1 MKGCKAIVDKMGII
15 KNKRSQICD
24 IPQTCPELGRRKVSP
39 LDISIEVLPIGLL
52 AFMPLAFG
60 VVHAWSEE
68 VVIVLSGAIVIC
80 FVLKLLCYRDQDII
94 WTWAYVPLAAF
105 LLISIF
111 QLIPLPR
118 SLVEIISPNTAA
130 LKTELL
136 GDLPDANTL
145 LKSMTLSLYPY
156 ATKHDLRLVLAVAAV
171 FVVVLNVFRRPE
183 QIKRLLMAVTL
194 IGGTVALITL
204 GQNLFGNGKIYWFIP
219 TRYGGGLSG
228 PFVNHSN
235 YGQFM
240 NLSIG
245 AAMALLLV
253 KLHEGF
259 AGKKITPTAIYDYFS
274 LHSTKSLW
282 LIVAVIVVCMATVF
296 VSLTRGGMV
305 SFLIA
310 MTFTVLVL
318 AWQKSL
324 KGRGWII
331 AVMALI
337 AFTLV
342 LYVSFDAV
350 YDRLAT
356 LRDFHEAKSG
366 RLQILSDIFIVFRK
380 FPIWGTGLGTH
391 LVVYPMFDRSTVVP
405 LASHAENEYAQALE
419 ETGLLGLAILIIFGI
434 IIWVN
439 FGRCIRRSRLPI
451 CSASYGLGFGLLAIL
466 IHSLSDFGQH
476 LPANAV
482 LSAIFC
488 ALMLVLARRIRE
500 RRTVDRGQKTEGR
513 GQRTEFPSSVI
524 RLPLSVICLL
534 TAGVSGIWLW
544 ALWGA
549 NKACVAEAHWQE
561 ARNIEN
567 FIRKNGE
574 ATEAEYA
581 DLISQASISAD
592 CEPDNIEYRHWLNVY
607 RWRSVSQTIDITTG
621 DIIIP
626 DDLMP
631 SVRDIV
637 DDFHKARL
645 LCPTYGP
652 TYSLVGQIEKFIL
665 NNDSG
670 AERIRKGFRLA
681 PCNPTACF
689 VAGYL
694 DVLEGKHE
702 ESIEKFKRAMQLDGR
717 LFKHIADIYINQ
729 LSRPHLAI
737 SAAGVDIGRLNH
749 VANALENMQYRD
761 LAEQIREKIRTL
773 LEEKCS
779 QPDAPASA
787 FASLANIYKQQQDNE
802 QAIDYYHRALTLDYS
817 HIGWRLDL
825 ARLLIETGKI
835 PEAMREARICLQL
848 RPQSKAAEKLVADLS
863 VHPAT
868 FDEEVKSP

>member
-1 MKGCKAIVDKMGII
+1 MKLLLTKWGAVVNREAKL
-15 KNKRSQICD
+15 CD
-24 IPQTCPELGRRKVSP
+24 ILQKVSP
-39 LDISIEVLPIGLL
+39 LDIVIDVLLIGLL

-60 VVHAWSEE
+60 VVHTWSEE

-80 FVLKLLCYRDQDII
+80 FVLKLLCYRDQGII

-111 QLIPLPR
+111 QLIALPR
-118 SLVEIISPNTAA
+118 SMVKIISPNTSA
-130 LKTELL
+130 LRTELL
-136 GDLPDANTL
+136 SDLPNAQTFL
-145 LKSMTLSLYPY
+145 QWMTLSFYPY

-171 FVVVLNVFRRPE
+171 FAVVLNVYRRPD
-183 QIKRLLMAVTL
+183 QIKRLLMAITL
-194 IGGTVALITL
+194 IGGTIALITL
-204 GQNLFGNGKIYWFIP
+204 GQNLFGNGKIYWFVP
-219 TRYGGGLSG
+219 TRHGGGLSG
-228 PFVNHSN
+228 PFVNHNN

-245 AAMALLLV
+245 AALALLLV

-259 AGKKITPTAIYDYFS
+259 AGKKITPTVISDYFS
-274 LHSTKSLW
+274 SRSAKSLW
-282 LIVAVIVVCMATVF
+282 LLVAAIGLCVATVF

-310 MTFTVLVL
+310 MTATSLVL

-324 KGRGWII
+324 KGRGWIMAI
-331 AVMALI
+331 MALM
-337 AFTLV
+337 AFTFV

-350 YDRLAT
+350 YERLAS
-356 LRDFHEAKSG
+356 LRNFHEAQGS
-366 RLQILSDIFIVFRK
+366 RLQILSDIFIAFGK

-391 LVVYPMFDRSTVVP
+391 LVVYPMFDRLTIAA
-405 LASHAENEYAQALE
+405 LAAHAENEYAQALE
-419 ETGLLGLAILIIFGI
+419 ETGLLGLAILLFFGI

-488 ALMLVLARRIRE
+488 ALVLVLAQTEDRR
-500 RRTVDRGQKTEGR
+500 QKTEDR
-513 GQRTEFPSSVI
+513 RKVSVLRPPSSV
-524 RLPLSVICLL
+524 LCLL
-534 TAGVSGIWLW
+534 TACVSGIWLW

-549 NKACVAEAHWQE
+549 NKARVAEAHWQE

-567 FIRKNGE
+567 FIRKNGQ

-581 DLISQASISAD
+581 DLISHASKAVD
-592 CEPDNIEYRHWLNVY
+592 YEPDNIKYQHWLSVY
-607 RWRSVSQTIDITTG
+607 RWRSVSQTTDITTA
-621 DIIIP
+621 DTIIS

-631 SVRDIV
+631 SVCDIV
-637 DDFHKARL
+637 EQFHKARTI
-645 LCPTYGP
+645 CPTYGP

-665 NNDSG
+665 NKDAG

-681 PCNPTACF
+681 PCHPTACF

-694 DVLEGKHE
+694 DVLQGQYE
-702 ESIEKFKRAMQLDGR
+702 EAIEKLNRAIQLDGG
-717 LFKHIADIYINQ
+717 LFDDVVNIYVNQ

-737 SAAGVDIGRLNH
+737 SVAGDDIGRL
-749 VANALENMQYRD
+749 QYV
-761 LAEQIREKIRTL
+761 TNL
-773 LEEKCS
+773 LEDMNYIDLSEQTRERVKELLIARS
-779 QPDAPASA
+779 LQPDVPASV
-787 FASLANIYKQQQDNE
+787 FASLAEIYKKQQDNE
-802 QAIDYYHRALTLDYS
+802 AAIECLRRALALDYGQL
-817 HIGWRLDL
+817 GWRLEL
-825 ARLLIETGKI
+825 ARLLMEMG
-835 PEAMREARICLQL
+835 EVGQAMRQARTCLQL
-848 RPQSKAAEKLVADLS
+848 NPQSKAAQMLVADLS